1 MEIEVKPQPTI
12 KELMNKPTTPSVE
25 VIPPV
30 IEEIVAEPELVVVP
44 PVVETP
50 AEVEKKKRGPKPKET
65 VVETIEPVIEQTL
78 ETILTKPVVEDT
90 TGDSDL
96 DFWSDVSKLTG
107 EEIEVDFGG
116 VDPISPEGALVYA
129 KAYRDKGVE
138 TFEASL
144 AESYPLEYQALVMRM
159 EGKDPSVLYKE
170 GSFDYTTLVIKE
182 DDEDTQKSILK
193 QDMKQQGLSDKR
205 IDIMIKSIY
214 DSGDLFTESQDSLKR
229 LKESQEESFEQERVR
244 IETEKKAINQEI
256 NSFGGVV
263 DEIVK
268 KGQLGDFVISDK
280 DKAGFH
286 KFLAENIQYVNG
298 KFVAVVPLEK
308 DINKLNKQLQTEYFR
323 FKNGNLSEIVVKQA
337 ITLNSNRLKRTIKES
352 IKGDQGID
360 KPNNDKPTWHEMAF
374 GKK

>member
-1 MEIEVKPQPTI
+1 M
-12 KELMNKPTTPSVE
+12 
-25 VIPPV
+25 
-30 IEEIVAEPELVVVP
+30 
-44 PVVETP
+44 
-50 AEVEKKKRGPKPKET
+50 
-65 VVETIEPVIEQTL
+65 
-78 ETILTKPVVEDT
+78 
-90 TGDSDL
+90 
-96 DFWSDVSKLTG
+96 
-107 EEIEVDFGG
+107 
-116 VDPISPEGALVYA
+116 
-129 KAYRDKGVE
+129 
-138 TFEASL
+138 
-144 AESYPLEYQALVMRM
+144 
-159 EGKDPSVLYKE
+159 
-170 GSFDYTTLVIKE
+170 
-182 DDEDTQKSILK
+182 
-193 QDMKQQGLSDKR
+193 
-205 IDIMIKSIY
+205 
-214 DSGDLFTESQDSLKR
+214 DSLKR

-244 IETEKKAINQEI
+244 IESEKKIVNQEI
-256 NSFGGVV
+256 SSFGGVV